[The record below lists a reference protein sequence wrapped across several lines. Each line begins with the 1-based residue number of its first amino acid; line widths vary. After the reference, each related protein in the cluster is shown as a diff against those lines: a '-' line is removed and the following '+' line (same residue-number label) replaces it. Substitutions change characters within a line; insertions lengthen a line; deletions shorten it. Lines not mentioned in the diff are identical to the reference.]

1 MFYPKTTKQILL
13 FCFLTVTALTV
24 PLNVF
29 AEDLP
34 ASSKLTIDYDRAL
47 SQDVNRRQTFRP
59 APGRGSSYLHGT
71 SGGYIHPYISLTGLY
86 SDNIY
91 NAATNEEEDYLTTIS
106 PGLMLAYPGVK
117 EMQGASFSTSNPS
130 PGGLV
135 SDRISSNSFHRFQT
149 SLLYQTDI
157 ESYTDN
163 SSGDMAHRR
172 AEALLQFNLKGGVS
186 FDLAGEYKVSA
197 DAFSGSALLDEYQSD
212 LLDLV
217 IGIKLGRRTDLDL
230 GYSSFQLDYGAT
242 RNDGRD
248 RQDTSYTGR
257 LSFGILAKTAIFAEY
272 QIIDIDYDLQVFP
285 TNEIQN
291 GNIGLKWNPT
301 AKSSGQLKVGVSS
314 KDHEDA
320 SLGNA
325 DTDELFYELQL
336 DHSFST
342 KTSVNLTGTRRLA
355 ESTVVGTN
363 FIINNQVS
371 LNYKQKLSAKIVA
384 HLDTSYSRDE
394 FDGLITVGSISKE
407 REDASIL
414 ITPTIDYL
422 MKDWFIVS
430 LSYSLAERDSN
441 FDNYDFTSNSVF
453 LRLTGY
459 L

>member
-1 MFYPKTTKQILL
+1 MFNPKMTKQILL
-13 FCFLTVTALTV
+13 CCFLTVAALTGA
-24 PLNVF
+24 LNVS
-29 AEDLP
+29 AEDSP
-34 ASSKLTIDYDRAL
+34 AGSKVTNEYDLGL
-47 SQDVNRRQTFRP
+47 SQDVNRQRTFQP
-59 APGRGSSYLHGT
+59 ASGRGSSELLGT

-91 NAATNEEEDYLTTIS
+91 NASTNEEKDYLTTIS

-117 EMQGASFSTSNPS
+117 DMHGASFRTSNPS

-135 SDRISSNSFHRFQT
+135 GERASSNNFHRFQT
-149 SLLYQTDI
+149 SLLYQADM

-163 SSGDMAHRR
+163 SSGDMDHHR

-197 DAFSGSALLDEYQSD
+197 DAFSGPALLDEYQSD

-217 IGIKLGRRTDLDL
+217 IGIKLGRRTELDL
-230 GYSSFQLDYGAT
+230 GYSSFQLDYDAI
-242 RNDGRD
+242 RNGGRD

-257 LSFGILAKTAIFAEY
+257 LSFDILAKTAIFAEY
-272 QIIDIDYDLQVFP
+272 QLIDIDYVFQIFP
-285 TNEIQN
+285 ANEIQN
-291 GNIGLKWNPT
+291 GNAGIKWNPT
-301 AKSSGQLKVGVSS
+301 GKSSGQLKIGLSS

-320 SLGNA
+320 SLEDA

-342 KTSVNLTGTRRLA
+342 KTSVDLTGTRRLA
-355 ESTVVGTN
+355 ESTVAGTN
-363 FIINNQVS
+363 FILNNQVS
-371 LNYKQKLSAKIVA
+371 LNYRQKLSAKIVA
-384 HLDTSYSRDE
+384 NLNSSYSRDE
-394 FDGLITVGSISKE
+394 FDGLITVGSVTQE
-407 REDASIL
+407 REDATIL

-430 LSYSLAERDSN
+430 LSYALSERNSN
-441 FDNYDFTSNSVF
+441 FDNYDFKSNSVF